1 MRTCVRMTSHGSAYS
16 QFRRALE
23 RGNAQLAWAT
33 ASELPKVSLEDAIAL
48 CLLQLP
54 DDHKRFNRA
63 AVRLHARMCRELRG
77 LGLCESQLIGAALA
91 ALPGPGGQAAAL
103 ALAELL
109 ELHWEGAAA
118 RVLERWAEG
127 TRASA

>member
-54 DDHKRFNRA
+54 DDHKRFDRA

-77 LGLCESQLIGAALA
+77 LGLRESQLIGAALA
-91 ALPGPGGQAAAL
+91 ALPGPGGQGGGGGAGGASRAPLGGRGGAGSGAL
-103 ALAELL
+103 GGEY
-109 ELHWEGAAA
+109 
-118 RVLERWAEG
+118 
-127 TRASA
+127 